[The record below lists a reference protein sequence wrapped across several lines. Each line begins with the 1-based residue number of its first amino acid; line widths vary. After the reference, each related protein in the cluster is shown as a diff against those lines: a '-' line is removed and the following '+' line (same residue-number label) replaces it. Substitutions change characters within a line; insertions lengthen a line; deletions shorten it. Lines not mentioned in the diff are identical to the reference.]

1 MYICVSLTA
10 KQFTM
15 TTATAKQTILNSNGG
30 GYKTLALDQFSS
42 REVNKAIRE
51 LLDAGK
57 IKITSPVTGYD
68 LKSST
73 EYGVNQALST
83 KNFAIT
89 IC

>member
-1 MYICVSLTA
+1 
-10 KQFTM
+10 M
-15 TTATAKQTILNSNGG
+15 TTAKQTILNSNGG
-30 GYKTLALDQFSS
+30 GFKTLGLDQFSS
-42 REVNKAIRE
+42 REVNKAVRE

-57 IKITSPVTGYD
+57 IQISSPVTGYN

-73 EYGVNQALST
+73 EYGVKQALST

>member
-1 MYICVSLTA
+1 MKYA
-10 KQFTM
+10 KV
-15 TTATAKQTILNSNGG
+15 KEVILSSQGG
-30 GYKTLALDQFSS
+30 GFKTLGLDSYPS
-42 REVNKAIRE
+42 RDVNSAVRE

-73 EYGVNQALST
+73 EYGVKQALAT